1 MASIFVSYAREDR
14 ERVASLARA
23 LEDHGWSVWWD
34 RNIPP
39 GKTFDEVIE
48 EALEAAHAVIAV
60 WTQEGVQS
68 RWVRTEAA
76 EGAARGVLVPVL
88 MEDVRIPLAF
98 RRIQAADLRDWEPG
112 STHQGFDEL
121 VAALEALLDEP
132 PRGPRVPTASTR
144 PAPEH
149 VPPSE
154 PPEQP
159 EPAPV
164 REPTEVRDPIDKVL
178 VRARALAATC
188 DWTGVI
194 EVLEGHEEQHP
205 GATTTRAE
213 AGRLL
218 EEAHRRR
225 GAAELYDEAE
235 VLYTDGRW
243 SEALERLE
251 RVAEL
256 DPDHRLGADLRD
268 RAAQH
273 VEEQH
278 REELAVDL
286 EAAREARRAG
296 EWGDAKARLDRLH
309 AAAPDDPDVMAELE
323 RANAGVA
330 ASRRYDEL
338 RDLLAQERWDDV
350 LTGMRALAADCVD
363 FGDPDDLAG
372 RAEAGRRATTAP
384 PPPPERGAGPPPP
397 GHRRRPTAA
406 VAVILLVVVAGVV
419 AWLVLRDGGGDAEPG
434 PDAPTEPAANDEE
447 AGAGGEE
454 GGGGEEAA
462 EPATLG
468 PGQRLRVEDR
478 LEIAD
483 GRYWLEMT
491 APEGLRA
498 FRSGDPE
505 PWFVAPLSRTPT
517 AEAVTL
523 MQENDGNLVMYAFD
537 PAPGEI
543 MEAETVIW
551 NTGTSVPGSSLVL
564 AEEDGTG
571 VLDIRARDGTVIR
584 RLGSSPPG

>member
-1 MASIFVSYAREDR
+1 
-14 ERVASLARA
+14 
-23 LEDHGWSVWWD
+23 
-34 RNIPP
+34 
-39 GKTFDEVIE
+39 
-48 EALEAAHAVIAV
+48 
-60 WTQEGVQS
+60 
-68 RWVRTEAA
+68 
-76 EGAARGVLVPVL
+76 
-88 MEDVRIPLAF
+88 
-98 RRIQAADLRDWEPG
+98 
-112 STHQGFDEL
+112 
-121 VAALEALLDEP
+121 
-132 PRGPRVPTASTR
+132 
-144 PAPEH
+144 
-149 VPPSE
+149 
-154 PPEQP
+154 
-159 EPAPV
+159 
-164 REPTEVRDPIDKVL
+164 
-178 VRARALAATC
+178 
-188 DWTGVI
+188 
-194 EVLEGHEEQHP
+194 
-205 GATTTRAE
+205 
-213 AGRLL
+213 
-218 EEAHRRR
+218 
-225 GAAELYDEAE
+225 
-235 VLYTDGRW
+235 
-243 SEALERLE
+243 
-251 RVAEL
+251 
-256 DPDHRLGADLRD
+256 
-268 RAAQH
+268 
-273 VEEQH
+273 
-278 REELAVDL
+278 
-286 EAAREARRAG
+286 
-296 EWGDAKARLDRLH
+296 
-309 AAAPDDPDVMAELE
+309 
-323 RANAGVA
+323 
-330 ASRRYDEL
+330 
-338 RDLLAQERWDDV
+338 
-350 LTGMRALAADCVD
+350 MRALAADCVD

-372 RAEAGRRATTAP
+372 RAEAGRRATTSP